1 MNIFVTSTVAKI
13 LGDVEAEAL
22 VGTLANTIAEVE
34 TETFSHTLGDV
45 ETVAPVG
52 TSHHTLA
59 KVEAKTPHCRHLAL
73 HWAKGPRHCYLS
85 TLTDTL
91 AELETETVS
100 DTLGVVEVKAMVD
113 K

>member
-59 KVEAKTPHCRHLAL
+59 KVEAKTHLTADTWRYTGQRAIVIATCRH
-73 HWAKGPRHCYLS
+73 
-85 TLTDTL
+85 
-91 AELETETVS
+91 
-100 DTLGVVEVKAMVD
+100 
-113 K
+113 

>member
-1 MNIFVTSTVAKI
+1 MNIFVTSTVEKI

-22 VGTLANTIAEVE
+22 VETLAKKIAEVE

-59 KVEAKTPHCRHLAL
+59 KVKAKTHLTADTWRYTGQRALVIATCRH
-73 HWAKGPRHCYLS
+73 
-85 TLTDTL
+85 
-91 AELETETVS
+91 
-100 DTLGVVEVKAMVD
+100 
-113 K
+113 